1 MLGCS
6 CRVDCDL
13 VDSPNLS
20 RPVTQKGKDV
30 RVRSWLESKLLV
42 ITSLSGGSGDKTDKL
57 KSIGGVASARLH
69 LQPLFRAADE
79 LNLNPRLLSLDVD
92 RPSILSELGQPDLC
106 VIGKV
111 NHHDDSRAAGFAMAT
126 LSAVA
131 RLKARNVR
139 IVLLYCDHLAPLACV
154 RGSLYRDLLILA
166 DQIIVPCKAM
176 ADRALEFLQ
185 SPTQVTI
192 IEDPWQVRLHNYRS
206 LQKRVPLRLGWFGN
220 TNNVFFL
227 RDNLRELMRKINVVP
242 SVELAILS
250 SQVSL
255 NIVKEEF
262 SSSLPSAIIPWKL
275 KLLSWDDFLQPD
287 QLEQFLESLDV
298 VWLPSNPDNN
308 IKSGVSHNRLVD
320 SIRSGSVV
328 VASAMQSYQELS
340 KLALLGS
347 NHAELINK
355 LIPEYNRLISKYEP
369 LRIDLLERFSPIRN
383 QALWKRELVEALKL
397 CK

>member
-1 MLGCS
+1 M
-6 CRVDCDL
+6 
-13 VDSPNLS
+13 DSSNLS
-20 RPVTQKGKDV
+20 SPVTQKGLDV

-57 KSIGGVASARLH
+57 ASIGGVASARLH
-69 LQPLFRAADE
+69 LQPLFRAASE

-92 RPSILSELGQPDLC
+92 RPLIISELGQPDLC

-111 NHHDDSRAAGFAMAT
+111 NHHDDTRAAGFAMAT

-131 RLKARNVR
+131 RLKARDVR
-139 IVLLYCDHLAPLACV
+139 IVLLYCDHLAPLPCV
-154 RGSLYRDLLILA
+154 RGSLYRDLLVLA

-176 ADRALEFLQ
+176 ANRAAEFLQ
-185 SPTQVTI
+185 RPTNLTI
-192 IEDPWQVRLHNYRS
+192 IEDPWQVRLHNYRNIRE
-206 LQKRVPLRLGWFGN
+206 RVPLRLGWFGN

-227 RDNLRELMRKINVVP
+227 RDKLCDLMRKINVVP
-242 SVELAILS
+242 SVELSILS

-255 NIVKEEF
+255 DIVKEEF
-262 SSSLPSAIIPWKL
+262 SSSLGSAIIPWRL
-275 KLLSWDDFLQPD
+275 ELFSWDDFRQPD

-298 VWLPSNPDNN
+298 VWLPSNPDNR

-328 VASAMQSYQELS
+328 VASDMESYKELS
-340 KLALLGS
+340 KLALIGS
-347 NHAELINK
+347 NHGELINK
-355 LIPEYNRLISKYEP
+355 LVPEYNRLISKYQP
-369 LRIDLLERFSPIRN
+369 LRSELLKRFSPIRN
-383 QALWKRELVEALKL
+383 QALWKRELEEATKL